1 MISAFLY
8 YCILYSPPFVY
19 NINLYSFLAYMG
31 LMVRGGDRGGRRRLS
46 ASTGHPTVT
55 HPPTTAQ
62 GVTGML
68 DHSGIRIALPGVYDV
83 VDHDRHHEHF
93 NVNYGFPFVWLD
105 ILHGTYDGVFWGV
118 TYKPAYKTD
127 MPSIPPPAPAP
138 PAAAPATPATPVPAA
153 PQEAASPSSSARRRS
168 GSRRRSSSRHRW
180 TPIVLDDA
188 KKS

>member
-1 MISAFLY
+1 M
-8 YCILYSPPFVY
+8 Y
-19 NINLYSFLAYMG
+19 NINLHSFLAYMG
-31 LMVRGGDRGGRRRLS
+31 LMVRGGGGEGAIGWPPRRTTPYLH
-46 ASTGHPTVT
+46 T
-55 HPPTTAQ
+55 PPTTAQ

-127 MPSIPPPAPAP
+127 MPSIPPPTPAP
-138 PAAAPATPATPVPAA
+138 PAAAPATPVPAA
-153 PQEAASPSSSARRRS
+153 PQEVASPSSSVRRRS

-180 TPIVLDDA
+180 TPIVLDDV